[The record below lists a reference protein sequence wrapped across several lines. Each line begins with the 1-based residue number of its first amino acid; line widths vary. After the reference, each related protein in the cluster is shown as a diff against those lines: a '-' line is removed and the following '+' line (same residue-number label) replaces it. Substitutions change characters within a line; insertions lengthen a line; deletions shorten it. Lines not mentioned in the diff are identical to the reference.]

1 MATVELKELKT
12 LQDWLELRH
21 IRVKPE
27 QRKYTSNLVI
37 SYLQA
42 RHPAVTGYRIH
53 VGDNLIG
60 YVLLIHAD
68 NPAQW
73 IIERL
78 TIDRDY
84 QRQGYGYATT
94 DQLIDMIYDFDN
106 SEMVVVRYDPDNEAA
121 RELAKK
127 LKFEEQEKLFRKR
140 NIALLEFEFEEL
152 EGEEDE
158 EELDADDDDIAD
170 DDWDDEEVLEDDSDD
185 WDDEEEL
192 DEADDGSDWEVI
204 DDEADEMSDDTSTDD
219 DDNKS

>member
-140 NIALLEFEFEEL
+140 NIALLEFEFEEI
-152 EGEEDE
+152 EGEE
-158 EELDADDDDIAD
+158 
-170 DDWDDEEVLEDDSDD
+170 DEEVLEDDSDD